1 MSKEYTKDSPEV
13 VKLLEVYTE
22 RVEEFEAQD
31 IGYSDGELYFF
42 EAGLEK
48 DKEFSEVFLYVSAN
62 HEEWLRE
69 ITDRIITAESILR
82 DEITSFYVEAK
93 TANGADSAHLETLAE
108 FGEDYENLL
117 RDYPSFHKTCRT
129 IY

>member
-13 VKLLEVYTE
+13 VKLLEVYAE

-31 IGYSDGELYFF
+31 IGYSEGELYFF
-42 EAGLEK
+42 EGCLAK
-48 DKEFSEVFLYVSAN
+48 DKELGEVFLYVSKN
-62 HEEWLRE
+62 HEEWLQE
-69 ITDRIITAESILR
+69 ITNTIITEDSIFR

-93 TANGADSAHLETLAE
+93 TANGADSAHLETLAQ

>member
-22 RVEEFEAQD
+22 RVEELEAQD
-31 IGYSDGELYFF
+31 TGYNEGDHNFF
-42 EAGLEK
+42 EADLET
-48 DKEFSEVFLYVSAN
+48 DEELGEVFLYILQN

-69 ITDRIITAESILR
+69 IDRRIITDESILR

-93 TANGADSAHLETLAE
+93 TANGEDSAHLETLAE